1 MPAVLYLDI
10 AWSKVTSVATDSLK
24 RLTLKRKYQRK
35 PQFKWLTL
43 DCRLN
48 RLDCQI
54 VLPEAVCCL
63 CLGF

>member
-43 DCRLN
+43 D
-48 RLDCQI
+48 
-54 VLPEAVCCL
+54 AV
-63 CLGF
+63 